1 MPQGHS
7 LPAPCSTVKL
17 SSNGL
22 ASLILQSD
30 TEVESAVSLFSLFLP
45 TGMDRGMPRT
55 SLPAGM
61 EASLSL
67 LNSKQDICS
76 HSPGTD
82 ASSWLQEN
90 AVKSPCCDACC
101 VTHLNSLPV
110 EKDLFT
116 PLQKDRVKTS
126 SLTKRHEEMYQE
138 RSSKR
143 EEKSIALKK
152 MGWMWHLETPF
163 SPEVLSL

>member
-1 MPQGHS
+1 M
-7 LPAPCSTVKL
+7 
-17 SSNGL
+17 
-22 ASLILQSD
+22 
-30 TEVESAVSLFSLFLP
+30 SLFSLFLP
-45 TGMDRGMPRT
+45 AGMDQGMPRT

-76 HSPGTD
+76 YSPGTD

-90 AVKSPCCDACC
+90 AVKPPCCDACC

-126 SLTKRHEEMYQE
+126 LLTKRHEEMYQE

-152 MGWMWHLETPF
+152 MG
-163 SPEVLSL
+163 